1 MSNEDSS
8 RENFEHLSSEYAQ
21 ALQAYTAI
29 ETQASTLLLL
39 GYTDEFRQFIEQFI
53 AMATRA
59 KELAI
64 EKNEPNFVEWFGE
77 LIRKAEAL
85 RKSPV

>member
-1 MSNEDSS
+1 MSDETS
-8 RENFEHLSSEYAQ
+8 RETFEQLSSEYAQ

-53 AMATRA
+53 TMATRA

-85 RKSPV
+85 RRSA